1 MRPVSLWTKC
11 GEPRPCVG
19 AMSVG
24 APPAALTQ
32 TNSAA
37 PWNPPCSRTVCAGL
51 RTTTTRFPSGD
62 HAGDEYIAFAG
73 VNCTGL
79 PPVDETLYKCPPSRV
94 HVTNEIQ
101 RPSGDHAG
109 SASLPSSSES
119 RFGVPEG

>member
-37 PWNPPCSRTVCAGL
+37 PWKPPCSRTVCAGL
-51 RTTTTRFPSGD
+51 RTTTTRLPSGENT
-62 HAGDEYIAFAG
+62 GDEYIAVAG
-73 VNCTGL
+73 VRRTGL
-79 PPVDETLYKCPPSRV
+79 PAVDETLYRRPPSRV
-94 HVTNEIQ
+94 QVTNEIQ
-101 RPSGDHAG
+101 RPSGDQAG
-109 SASLPSSSES
+109 SASLPSRSLI
-119 RFGVPEG
+119 RFGVPPG